1 MKARALILAGAIAC
15 GAGAWS
21 APAHALMD
29 PAHAQADVDAAMK
42 AHGYTFCRA
51 PHEPLSGDALE
62 LCPHASSIPDC
73 AGYAAACAKVTTPP
87 SWSLPKWWG
96 MFSLPPFLGVV
107 FQVLMWL
114 VVAALVLA
122 ILVPVVAAIVR
133 YRRRDGAKGKKAE
146 KPSAAAVVEPLA
158 ELVATSDEEALLA
171 RADELAGRGE
181 YGAALQL
188 YLAAGL
194 RALDKRGAVRITK
207 DRTNGEYVRACADP
221 AAKPAL
227 REIVGEVD
235 RVQFGGQPATRE
247 AASRAAQ
254 RAMAIV
260 KAVPIAMLL
269 ILLPLV
275 LGCSGASAFKPRV
288 AGDDPAG
295 GELLHDVLHAQGVT
309 VKSLDSSLSTMPIP
323 AAGERTPA
331 VIVDV
336 EQTSLDDDTRAHLLR
351 WVDAGGVLVLAGSM
365 GQWPKELGASF
376 AFSTGPRKITARR
389 LLARAVEPEPGE
401 EQDDGDDEEESES
414 AIYARTEEH
423 AVVTTD
429 RGLKLK
435 GASEEIAWFD
445 DHTTYAAVVVYG
457 KGRVL
462 CIASDE
468 LLTNVGIAHPGNSA
482 ALVAILAATSRSEM
496 RIADPEDGVS
506 PPSTPIAALL
516 RAGLGMGLLHAV
528 PFILVLFVGAGT
540 RLSRPKPAPPPRRRA
555 FAEHVAAVGAL
566 YARTH
571 NGAHALAAYARFADE
586 RLRARMPRGSID
598 VGGFLASRAGM
609 PLDVCQRLWARAMQ
623 AKSGAPSLGDE
634 LYVLRELSVVYAAAM
649 QQDR

>member
-1 MKARALILAGAIAC
+1 MRAPALALAGALAC
-15 GAGAWS
+15 GAAAW
-21 APAHALMD
+21 APPALAVMD
-29 PAHAQADVDAAMK
+29 PAHAQADVDAAMR
-42 AHGYTFCRA
+42 AHAYPFCLA

-73 AGYAAACAKVTTPP
+73 GGYAAACAKMTTPP
-87 SWSLPKWWG
+87 SWSLPSWWG
-96 MFSLPPFLGVV
+96 MFALPPFLGVL
-107 FQVLMWL
+107 FRVLMWL

-133 YRRRDGAKGKKAE
+133 YRRRDDAKVKKEE
-146 KPSAAAVVEPLA
+146 KPSAAVPGPLA
-158 ELVATSDEEALLA
+158 ELVSGSDEETLLA
-171 RADELAGRGE
+171 RADELAARGE

-194 RALDKRGAVRITK
+194 RALDKRGAVRIAK
-207 DRTNGEYVRACADP
+207 DRTNGEYVRACGDVQ
-221 AAKPAL
+221 AKPAL
-227 REIVGEVD
+227 RDIVGEVD

-247 AASRAAQ
+247 AATRAAQ
-254 RAMAIV
+254 RAVAIV
-260 KAVPIAMLL
+260 KAVPMAMLL
-269 ILLPLV
+269 LLLPLL
-275 LGCSGASAFKPRV
+275 LGCGGASAFKPRV

-295 GELLHDVLHAQGVT
+295 GELLRDVLRAQGAT
-309 VKSLDSSLSTMPIP
+309 VKGLDSSLATMPIP
-323 AAGERTPA
+323 AASERTPA

-336 EQTSLDDDTRAHLLR
+336 EQTSLDDDTRAHLAR
-351 WVDAGGVLVLAGSM
+351 WVDAGGVLVLAGSPM
-365 GQWPKELGASF
+365 QWPKEFGATYAF
-376 AFSTGPRKITARR
+376 ATGPRKITARR

-401 EQDDGDDEEESES
+401 EDDDEDPES
-414 AIYARTEEH
+414 AIYARAEEH
-423 AVVTTD
+423 GILATD
-429 RGLKLK
+429 RGLKFK

-445 DHTTYAAVVVYG
+445 DHTTYAAVVAYG

-462 CIASDE
+462 CMASDE
-468 LLTNVGIAHPGNSA
+468 LLTNAGIAHPGNAA
-482 ALVAILAATSRSEM
+482 ALVAILAATSRSEI

-528 PFILVLFVGAGT
+528 PFVLVLFVGAGT

-566 YARTH
+566 YSRTH

-586 RLRARMPRGSID
+586 RLRARMPRGSTD

-609 PLDVCQRLWARAMQ
+609 PLDVSQRLWARAMQ
-623 AKSGAPSLGDE
+623 AKAGAPPLGDE
-634 LYVLRELSVVYAAAM
+634 LSVLRELSVVYAAAM
-649 QQDR
+649 QQER

>member
-1 MKARALILAGAIAC
+1 MRARALILAGALAC
-15 GAGAWS
+15 GGGTWS
-21 APAHALMD
+21 APALAIMD
-29 PAHAQADVDAAMK
+29 PAHAQADVDAAMR
-42 AHGYTFCRA
+42 AHAYTFCRA
-51 PHEPLSGDALE
+51 PHEPLSPDAIE
-62 LCPHASSIPDC
+62 LCPHASTIPDC
-73 AGYAAACAKVTTPP
+73 AGYAAACAKATTPP
-87 SWSLPKWWG
+87 SWKLPSWWG

-133 YRRRDGAKGKKAE
+133 YRRRDDARAKKAD
-146 KPSAAAVVEPLA
+146 KPSVATAEPLA
-158 ELVATSDEEALLA
+158 ELVATSDEEALLS
-171 RADELAGRGE
+171 RADELAARGE

-207 DRTNGEYVRACADP
+207 DRTNGEYVRSCAD
-221 AAKPAL
+221 AASKPAL
-227 REIVGEVD
+227 RDIVREVD
-235 RVQFGGQPATRE
+235 RVQFGGEPATRE

-260 KAVPIAMLL
+260 KALPLALL
-269 ILLPLV
+269 VILLPLV
-275 LGCSGASAFKPRV
+275 LGCGGASSFKPRV

-295 GELLHDVLHAQGVT
+295 GELLRDVLRAQGAT
-309 VKSLDSSLSTMPIP
+309 VKGLDTSLATMPIP

-336 EQTSLDDDTRAHLLR
+336 EQTSLDDDTRAHLAR
-351 WVDAGGVLVLAGSM
+351 WVDAGGILVLAGSST
-365 GQWPKELGASF
+365 QWPKEFGASY
-376 AFSTGPRKITARR
+376 ASSTGPRKITARR

-401 EQDDGDDEEESES
+401 EDDDAEEDSTS

-423 AVVTTD
+423 AVLVWD
-429 RGLKLK
+429 RGLTFK

-445 DHTTYAAVVVYG
+445 DHTMYAAVVAYG

-462 CIASDE
+462 CIADDE
-468 LLTNVGIAHPGNSA
+468 LLTNAGIAHPGNSA

-528 PFILVLFVGAGT
+528 PFIVVLFLGAGT

-555 FAEHVAAVGAL
+555 FAEHVTAVGAL
-566 YARTH
+566 YSRSH
-571 NGAHALAAYARFADE
+571 NGAHALASYARFADE
-586 RLRARMPRGSID
+586 RLRARMPRGSMD

-623 AKSGAPSLGDE
+623 AKAGAPPLGDE
-634 LYVLRELSVVYAAAM
+634 LSVLRELSVVYAAAM
-649 QQDR
+649 QQER

>member
-1 MKARALILAGAIAC
+1 
-15 GAGAWS
+15 
-21 APAHALMD
+21 MD
-29 PAHAQADVDAAMK
+29 PAHAQADVDAAMR

-51 PHEPLSGDALE
+51 PHEPLSPDAIE
-62 LCPHASSIPDC
+62 LCSHASSIPDC
-73 AGYAAACAKVTTPP
+73 AGYAAACSKTTTPP

-133 YRRRDGAKGKKAE
+133 YRRRDDARAKKADT
-146 KPSAAAVVEPLA
+146 PSVTAAEPLA
-158 ELVATSDEEALLA
+158 EIVATGDEEALLA
-171 RADELAGRGE
+171 RADELAARGE

-207 DRTNGEYVRACADP
+207 DRTNGEYVRACAD
-221 AAKPAL
+221 AGAKPAL
-227 REIVGEVD
+227 RDIVREVD
-235 RVQFGGQPATRE
+235 RVQFGGEQATRE

-254 RAMAIV
+254 RAIAIV
-260 KAVPIAMLL
+260 KAVPVALL
-269 ILLPLV
+269 VLLLPLV
-275 LGCSGASAFKPRV
+275 LGCSGAASFKPRV

-295 GELLHDVLHAQGVT
+295 GELLRDVLRAQGAT
-309 VKSLDSSLSTMPIP
+309 VKGLDSSLATMPIP

-336 EQTSLDDDTRAHLLR
+336 EQTSLDDDTRAHLAR
-351 WVDAGGVLVLAGSM
+351 WVEAGGILVLAGSPT
-365 GQWPKELGASF
+365 QWPKEFDASY
-376 AFSTGPRKITARR
+376 AWATGPRKITARR
-389 LLARAVEPEPGE
+389 LLARAAE
-401 EQDDGDDEEESES
+401 EDDGDDEEGSES

-423 AVVTTD
+423 GVLATD

-435 GASEEIAWFD
+435 GASEDIAWFD
-445 DHTTYAAVVVYG
+445 DHTTYAAVVAYG

-482 ALVAILAATSRSEM
+482 ALVAILAATSRNEM

-528 PFILVLFVGAGT
+528 PFVIVLFIGAGT

-586 RLRARMPRGSID
+586 RLRARMPRGSMD

-623 AKSGAPSLGDE
+623 AKAGAPPLGDE
-634 LYVLRELSVVYAAAM
+634 LSVLRELSVVYAATM
-649 QQDR
+649 QQER

>member
-1 MKARALILAGAIAC
+1 VRAPALILAGALAC

-21 APAHALMD
+21 APALAVMD
-29 PAHAQADVDAAMK
+29 PARAQADVDAAMR
-42 AHGYTFCRA
+42 AHAYTFCRA
-51 PHEPLSGDALE
+51 PHEPLSPDAIE
-62 LCPHASSIPDC
+62 LCPHASAIPDC
-73 AGYAAACAKVTTPP
+73 AGYATACAKTTPP
-87 SWSLPKWWG
+87 SWKLPSWWG
-96 MFSLPPFLGVV
+96 MFSLPPFLGVL

-133 YRRRDGAKGKKAE
+133 YRRRDEARAKKAD
-146 KPSAAAVVEPLA
+146 KPRVAEPVPLA
-158 ELVATSDEEALLA
+158 ELVATSDEQALLA
-171 RADELAGRGE
+171 SADELVARGE
-181 YGAALQL
+181 YAAALQL

-207 DRTNGEYVRACADP
+207 DRTNGEYVRSCAD
-221 AAKPAL
+221 AASKPAL
-227 REIVGEVD
+227 RDIVREVD
-235 RVQFGGQPATRE
+235 RVQFGGEQATRE

-254 RAMAIV
+254 RAIAIV
-260 KAVPIAMLL
+260 KAVPLALL
-269 ILLPLV
+269 VVLLPLV
-275 LGCSGASAFKPRV
+275 LGCSGASFKPRV
-288 AGDDPAG
+288 SGDDPAG
-295 GELLHDVLHAQGVT
+295 GELLRDVLRAQGVT
-309 VKSLDSSLSTMPIP
+309 VKGLDSALASLPVPT
-323 AAGERTPA
+323 AGERTPA

-336 EQTSLDDDTRAHLLR
+336 EQTSLDDDTRAHLAR
-351 WVDAGGVLVLAGSM
+351 WVEAGGILVLAGSST
-365 GQWPKELGASF
+365 QWPKEFGASY
-376 AFSTGPRKITARR
+376 ASTTGPRKITARR

-401 EQDDGDDEEESES
+401 EDDGDTEEDSTS

-423 AVVTTD
+423 AIVTTD
-429 RGLKLK
+429 RGLKFK

-445 DHTTYAAVVVYG
+445 DHTTYAAVVGYG
-457 KGRVL
+457 MGRVL
-462 CIASDE
+462 CIATDE
-468 LLTNVGIAHPGNSA
+468 LLTNAGIAHPGNSA

-516 RAGLGMGLLHAV
+516 RAGLGTGLLHAV
-528 PFILVLFVGAGT
+528 PFVVVLFLGAGT

-555 FAEHVAAVGAL
+555 FAEHVTAVGAL

-586 RLRARMPRGSID
+586 RLRARMPRGSMD

-623 AKSGAPSLGDE
+623 AKAGAPPLGDE
-634 LYVLRELSVVYAAAM
+634 LSVLRELSVVYAAAM
-649 QQDR
+649 QQER

>member
-1 MKARALILAGAIAC
+1 MKAHALVLAGALAC
-15 GAGAWS
+15 GAAAW
-21 APAHALMD
+21 APPALAVMD
-29 PAHAQADVDAAMK
+29 PAQAQADVDAAMR
-42 AHGYTFCRA
+42 AHAYTFCRA
-51 PHEPLSGDALE
+51 PHEPLSGDALA

-73 AGYAAACAKVTTPP
+73 SGYAAACAKMTTPP
-87 SWSLPKWWG
+87 SWSLPSWWG
-96 MFSLPPFLGVV
+96 MFALPPFLGVL

-133 YRRRDGAKGKKAE
+133 YRRRDDAKAKKEE
-146 KPSAAAVVEPLA
+146 KPSAAAPERLA
-158 ELVATSDEEALLA
+158 ELVASSDEEALLA
-171 RADELAGRGE
+171 RADELAARGE

-194 RALDKRGAVRITK
+194 RALDKRGAVRIAR
-207 DRTNGEYVRACADP
+207 DRTNGEYVRACAD
-221 AAKPAL
+221 AQAKPAL
-227 REIVGEVD
+227 REIVREVD
-235 RVQFGGQPATRE
+235 QVQFGGQPATRE

-260 KAVPIAMLL
+260 KAVPLAILVV
-269 ILLPLV
+269 LLPLV
-275 LGCSGASAFKPRV
+275 LGCSGAASLKPRV

-295 GELLHDVLHAQGVT
+295 GELLRDVLRAQGVT
-309 VKSLDSSLSTMPIP
+309 AKDLDSSLATMPLP
-323 AAGERTPA
+323 AAGELTPA

-336 EQTSLDDDTRAHLLR
+336 EQTSIDDDTRAHLAS
-351 WVDAGGVLVLAGSM
+351 WVDAGGVLVLAGSPT
-365 GQWPKELGASF
+365 QWPKEFGASY
-376 AFSTGPRKITARR
+376 AWATGPRKITARR
-389 LLARAVEPEPGE
+389 LLARAVEAEPGE
-401 EQDDGDDEEESES
+401 EDDGDDDSES

-423 AVVTTD
+423 GVLATD
-429 RGLKLK
+429 RGLKFK
-435 GASEEIAWFD
+435 GPSENIAWFD
-445 DHTTYAAVVVYG
+445 DKTTYAAVVAYG

-462 CIASDE
+462 CMASDE
-468 LLTNVGIAHPGNSA
+468 LLTNAGIAHPGNAA
-482 ALVAILAATSRSEM
+482 ALVAILAATSRSDV

-540 RLSRPKPAPPPRRRA
+540 RLSRPRPSPPPRRRA

-586 RLRARMPRGSID
+586 RLRARMPRGSTD

-609 PLDVCQRLWARAMQ
+609 PLDVSQRLWARAMQ
-623 AKSGAPSLGDE
+623 AKAGAPPLGDE
-634 LYVLRELSVVYAAAM
+634 LSVLRELSVVYAAAM
-649 QQDR
+649 QQER